1 MSGFYNNYPVRD
13 AQRYLKDRM
22 KGFNVPHIISTTSS
36 PINKRKRDDNLS
48 EMLAME
54 RNKNRNNLETKDRLQ
69 KIKKAKNNLSEMLA
83 MKRKKNAEARQK
95 NAEAKAKKRVNLKAQ
110 QAKNLKARQNKLVQN
125 LRARDETKDTTYE
138 NESVTRVLQYY
149 KPAINNPKNYP
160 AEVNEFLKQMAV
172 YIKLPEKNWTLRKL
186 WIAVH
191 PDQAAK
197 IKNESIKRII
207 SNKRIF
213 QTINKLKKNIPT

>member
-48 EMLAME
+48 EMLAMK

-69 KIKKAKNNLSEMLA
+69 KIKNNADRLKAT
-83 MKRKKNAEARQK
+83 QK
-95 NAEAKAKKRVNLKAQ
+95 NAEAKAKKRVNVKAQ
-110 QAKNLKARQNKLVQN
+110 EAKNLKARQNKFMQN
-125 LRARDETKDTTYE
+125 LLAARDKPADTYE

>member
-13 AQRYLKDRM
+13 AQKYLKDRM

-48 EMLAME
+48 EMLAMK

-69 KIKKAKNNLSEMLA
+69 KIKNNADRLKAT
-83 MKRKKNAEARQK
+83 QK
-95 NAEAKAKKRVNLKAQ
+95 NAEAKAKKRVNVKAQ
-110 QAKNLKARQNKLVQN
+110 EAKNLKARQNKFMQN
-125 LRARDETKDTTYE
+125 LLAARDKPADTYE